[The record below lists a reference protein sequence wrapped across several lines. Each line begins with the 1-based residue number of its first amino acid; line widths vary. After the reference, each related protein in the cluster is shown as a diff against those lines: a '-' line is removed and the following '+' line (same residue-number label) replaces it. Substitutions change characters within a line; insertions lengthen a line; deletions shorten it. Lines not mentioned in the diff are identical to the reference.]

1 MKLKFLSGSK
11 GLKLASGVA
20 IAVALSFSQA
30 AFAAGTASNT
40 VISNSATLNFSVGG
54 VAQTAVV
61 SDGDTG
67 TAGVQTT
74 DFRVD
79 NKINL
84 TVIEA
89 NATFTSVVPGETAAV
104 TTFTVTNNGNTVQ
117 DYSLAGTATGLPGTI
132 FTVADNFDAT
142 GCNTFVE
149 SGATVGYQSAA
160 DTATFIDELAADATK
175 TVYVVCN
182 IPITQLNGDQS
193 NTQLTATTLAG
204 GTAGIGAAVSQAAV
218 NTQNGVEIV
227 FADPATAASV
237 DGTIPLQTARDAI
250 GFARDA
256 FRVVSAT
263 LAVTKTVTPVCDPF
277 NGNVGPKNIP
287 GAAVQYAITIANT
300 GAADATLTS
309 IADTLVATLAF
320 DPKLNG
326 GAASGVGCVPG
337 AGATNSLSPTT
348 GFAAKTGTGVGPGVT
363 APGVAADATTA
374 GASITGS
381 AITVNF
387 AALATSAIT
396 AGAASTL
403 QAGKYITVYFNA
415 FVQ

>member
-1 MKLKFLSGSK
+1 
-11 GLKLASGVA
+11 
-20 IAVALSFSQA
+20 
-30 AFAAGTASNT
+30 
-40 VISNSATLNFSVGG
+40 
-54 VAQTAVV
+54 
-61 SDGDTG
+61 
-67 TAGVQTT
+67 
-74 DFRVD
+74 
-79 NKINL
+79 
-84 TVIEA
+84 
-89 NATFTSVVPGETAAV
+89 
-104 TTFTVTNNGNTVQ
+104 VQ
-117 DYSLAGTATGLPGTI
+117 DYSLAGTATALPGTI

-142 GCNTFVE
+142 GCSTFVE
-149 SGATVGYQSAA
+149 SLAIPNGYTPGV
-160 DTATFIDELAADATK
+160 DIATFIDELAADASK

-204 GTAGIGAAVSQAAV
+204 GAAGVGAAVSQAAP

-256 FRVVSAT
+256 YRVVSAT

-300 GAADATLTS
+300 GAAAATLTS
-309 IADTLVATLAF
+309 IADNLVATLAF

-337 AGATNSLSPTT
+337 AGSTNSLSPTT
-348 GFAAKTGTGVGPGVT
+348 GFAAVTGVGTGPGFT
-363 APGVAADATTA
+363 APGVAAHATTA
-374 GASITGS
+374 GATIAGQN
-381 AITVNF
+381 ITVTF
-387 AALATSAIT
+387 LTLATSTIT
-396 AGAASTL
+396 AGTANTLAAGS
-403 QAGKYITVYFNA
+403 YITVYFNA